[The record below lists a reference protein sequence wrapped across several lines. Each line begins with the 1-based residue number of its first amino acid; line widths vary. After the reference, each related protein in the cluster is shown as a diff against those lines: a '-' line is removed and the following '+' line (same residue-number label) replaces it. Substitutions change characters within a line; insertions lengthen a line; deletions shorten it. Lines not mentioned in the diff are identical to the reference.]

1 MDQNNL
7 DVEVK
12 LNKIGKCPVCG
23 KGQMLQGAAGWTCD
37 YFRTLEDKCTFTIF
51 QNYNGYDLTEEDAL
65 DLVCGKGQML
75 QGAAG
80 WTCDYFRTLEDK
92 CTFTIF
98 QNYNGYDLTEEDAL
112 DLITKGQTGIRN
124 FMTREGKPFR
134 GILKRTGDKVKV
146 ARPNDLLPIPCPHCE
161 GKVREVENG
170 YVCEAFFR
178 KDDEHCGFWLPKT
191 VSERPIR
198 YQEALDLMQ
207 HGRTEVLDGFK
218 SHGKEY
224 SSCLTLAEDGTVLIV
239 SERPIRYQEALDLM
253 QHGRTEVLDG
263 FKSHGKEYSS
273 CLTLAEDGTVLIDG
287 RICKCP
293 KCGGTVYAGIKGYNC
308 SNFRN
313 PAVRCDFVIWR
324 VIGKR
329 KTTVDDVRMLC
340 TQGKTG
346 ILTFYTM
353 DNEAYE
359 KSLVLDS
366 QFKVRME

>member
-1 MDQNNL
+1 MDQNKL
-7 DVEVK
+7 EVEVK
-12 LNKIGKCPVCG
+12 LNKIGKCP
-23 KGQMLQGAAGWTCD
+23 
-37 YFRTLEDKCTFTIF
+37 
-51 QNYNGYDLTEEDAL
+51 
-65 DLVCGKGQML
+65 VCGKGQML

-146 ARPNDLLPIPCPHCE
+146 ARPNDLLPIPCAHCG

-191 VSERPIR
+191 
-198 YQEALDLMQ
+198 
-207 HGRTEVLDGFK
+207 
-218 SHGKEY
+218 
-224 SSCLTLAEDGTVLIV
+224 V